1 MLLKIDAVKN
11 TLIDTTDGGMK
22 MKSILL
28 GIFGLALL
36 VMAGCSEQVTY
47 TELEQLEGK
56 VFAVP
61 TGTVADQLVLE
72 RLTDVEFQYYNTVL
86 DCAMA
91 VKNGNADA
99 AAYDE
104 PILRNIA
111 AKQPGLTVLPELITV
126 DNYGFGIRLEDV
138 ELKAS
143 VDKVIR
149 QIREDGTYDQMI
161 ERWLPA
167 QGEPGELPLIELTG
181 TSGTLV
187 LGTAAITEPFSFV
200 GPAQQVTGFDI
211 ELAYY
216 IARELDMDL
225 QIVDMEFGGLIPALI
240 SGKVDMIAALITITD
255 ERAERILF
263 SESYYTGGIAALVR
277 E

>member
-1 MLLKIDAVKN
+1 LV
-11 TLIDTTDGGMK
+11 
-22 MKSILL
+22 
-28 GIFGLALL
+28 FALFF
-36 VMAGCSEQVTY
+36 MISCSEQATY

-61 TGTVADQLVLE
+61 TGTVGDQLVLQ
-72 RLTDVEFQYYNTVL
+72 RFTDVEFQYYNTVL
-86 DCAMA
+86 DCALA

-111 AKQPGLTVLPELITV
+111 AKQSGLVVLPELITV

-138 ELKAS
+138 ELKAAA
-143 VDKVIR
+143 DKVIR

-161 ERWLPA
+161 ERWLPD
-167 QGEPGELPLIELTG
+167 QGEPGDLPVIELTG
-181 TSGTLV
+181 TNGTIV
-187 LGTAAITEPFSFV
+187 LGTAAITEPFSFI

-216 IARELDMDL
+216 IARELDMNL
-225 QIVDMEFGGLIPALI
+225 EIVDMEFGGLIPALI